1 MSTPPSTPPPLAQVA
16 DLQTAMQRTIDPT
29 QAALA
34 IRRASAR
41 VRRYTRQTLSFV
53 SQETIVLPGGDRVL
67 RVPDRPLVVDASNP
81 LTVIELAD
89 LGGVQINCLENR
101 DFLRLGD
108 ELTRG
113 YPWYAPGRLM
123 GWPRRNLGVWAPRV
137 QITYSHGYQTVPDD
151 IADVVLD
158 LATMSLTNPQ
168 ALRQET
174 IDDYSRTFASE
185 TIGGAVL
192 TDAHKAALAPYMV
205 SLASV
210 RLM

>member
-1 MSTPPSTPPPLAQVA
+1 MPTLPPLASTD
-16 DLQTAMQRTIDPT
+16 DLAAALQRSVDPT

-67 RVPDRPLVVDASNP
+67 RVPDRPLVVDDQNP
-81 LTVIELAD
+81 LTVVELAD
-89 LGGVQINCLENR
+89 LGGVQITCIEQR
-101 DFLRLGD
+101 DYIRTGD

-123 GWPRRNLGVWAPRV
+123 GWPRRNLGIWAPRV
-137 QITYSHGYQTVPDD
+137 QLTLSHGYQAMPDD
-151 IADVVLD
+151 IEDVVLD
-158 LATMSLTNPQ
+158 LAAQSLTNPQ
-168 ALRQET
+168 GLRQEA

-185 TIGGAVL
+185 TIGGMVL
-192 TDAHKAALAPYMV
+192 TDAHREALAPYRIE
-205 SLASV
+205 LTSV
-210 RLM
+210 RPM